1 MLSIS
6 KAAFFL
12 LSYERSPKLFN
23 TSGGI
28 SWIISG
34 DSMYL
39 EYSVLITK
47 VCEYDCT
54 HSIYGGSGV
63 FICKKNVMLMD

>member
-1 MLSIS
+1 
-6 KAAFFL
+6 
-12 LSYERSPKLFN
+12 
-23 TSGGI
+23 
-28 SWIISG
+28 
-34 DSMYL
+34 MYL

-63 FICKKNVMLMD
+63 FICKRKRNDDGLKFCQGDSVVWIVLWC